1 MDSRSRAV
9 ASLFFA
15 AVLFLAGTKS
25 GNGEVI
31 TLAVPVRS
39 LSILTFL
46 LGADR
51 GFYQREGLE
60 LRAVVLKPDLAV
72 KSIVAGEAD
81 YTSAFGTVVR
91 GAIAGLPVH
100 GLLMLNDEQP
110 YFLLAAKGITS
121 IGQLK
126 GKIIGIAGIGGTL
139 DYLTRAAL
147 RKGGLDPDKDVQLI
161 DINTPAIGLTALQ
174 SGNVAAT
181 MLSLPFNMAAKD
193 LGYTEL
199 LYAGE
204 LVKAAGTGVGAT
216 LSKINQ
222 RRDQVKRMLRATLR
236 SMDFI
241 KAEAGVTQAFI
252 SKEWKLTAPK
262 AAEAYQVIRR
272 GLTPDGRV
280 SEKVLRSEID
290 QVRVRLKIKDEVPL
304 SRLID
309 NSILDEILAER
320 R

>member
-1 MDSRSRAV
+1 M
-9 ASLFFA
+9 A
-15 AVLFLAGTKS
+15 AVVFLSETKP
-25 GNGEVI
+25 GHGEVI

-39 LSILTFL
+39 LSIVTFL
-46 LGADR
+46 LGVEQ

-81 YTSAFGTVVR
+81 FTSAFGSVVR

-100 GLLMLNDEQP
+100 GLMMLNDEQP
-110 YFLLAAKGITS
+110 YFLVAAKGITS

-147 RKGGLDPDKDVQLI
+147 RKDGVDPDKDVQLI
-161 DINTPAIGLTALQ
+161 DINTPAIGLNALQ
-174 SGNVAAT
+174 AGAVAAT
-181 MLSLPFNMAAKD
+181 MLSLPFNMVAKD
-193 LGYTEL
+193 LGHNEL
-199 LYAGE
+199 LYAGD
-204 LVKAAGTGVGAT
+204 LVKTAGTGVGTT
-216 LSKINQ
+216 LSKLNQ

-236 SMDFI
+236 SMDFL
-241 KAEAGVTQAFI
+241 KAEPAVGQAFI
-252 SKEWKLTAPK
+252 SKEWKLSAPK

-272 GLTPDGRV
+272 GLTADGRV
-280 SEKVLRSEID
+280 SETVLRSEID
-290 QVRVRLKIKDEVPL
+290 QVKARLKLKEDVPL
-304 SRLID
+304 SRLVD

-320 R
+320 P

>member
-1 MDSRSRAV
+1 MNSRGRTLA
-9 ASLFFA
+9 AWCMA
-15 AVLFLAGTKS
+15 AVVFLSETKP
-25 GNGEVI
+25 GHGEVI

-39 LSILTFL
+39 LSIVTFL
-46 LGADR
+46 LGVEE

-81 YTSAFGTVVR
+81 FTSAFGSVVR

-100 GLLMLNDEQP
+100 GLMMLNDEQP
-110 YFLLAAKGITS
+110 YFLVAAKGITS

-147 RKGGLDPDKDVQLI
+147 RKDGVDPDKDVQLI
-161 DINTPAIGLTALQ
+161 DINTPAIGLNALQ
-174 SGNVAAT
+174 AGAIAAT
-181 MLSLPFNMAAKD
+181 MLSLPFNMVAKD
-193 LGYTEL
+193 LGHNEL
-199 LYAGE
+199 LYAGD
-204 LVKAAGTGVGAT
+204 LVKTAGTGVGT
-216 LSKINQ
+216 TVSKLNQ

-236 SMDFI
+236 SMDFL
-241 KAEAGVTQAFI
+241 KAEPAVGQAFI
-252 SKEWKLTAPK
+252 SKEWKLSAPK

-272 GLTPDGRV
+272 GLTADGRV
-280 SEKVLRSEID
+280 SETVLRSEID
-290 QVRVRLKIKDEVPL
+290 QVKARLKLKEDVPL
-304 SRLID
+304 SRLVD

-320 R
+320 P